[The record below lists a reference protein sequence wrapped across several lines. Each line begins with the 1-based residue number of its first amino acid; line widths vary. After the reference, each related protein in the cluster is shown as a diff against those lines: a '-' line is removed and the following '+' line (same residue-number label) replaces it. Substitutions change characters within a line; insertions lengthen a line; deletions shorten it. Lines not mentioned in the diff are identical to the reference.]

1 MENDTSKNSG
11 STDVN
16 SALSALLANEELMRN
31 IRSLFAQPTQQALST
46 TPTQAAQGS
55 ASPATSA
62 PTFTAEAAQ
71 EKTAEA
77 STQQGEILPPAA
89 NLQDLLSNPAVM
101 EKLPQ
106 VMAMLAPMMSQGR
119 VSEDAKAVSAVP
131 QKFNAQ
137 NRESLLCALKPFLS
151 PHRQTAVD
159 SIMRISQL
167 GHILQQLK

>member
-16 SALSALLANEELMRN
+16 SALSALLANEELMKN
-31 IRSLFAQPTQQALST
+31 IRSLFAQPTQQASPT
-46 TPTQAAQGS
+46 APTQSTQGS
-55 ASPATSA
+55 ASPSPSA
-62 PTFTAEAAQ
+62 PTVTVDATQ

-77 STQQGEILPPAA
+77 PTQQGEILPPAV

-106 VMAMLAPMMSQGR
+106 VMAMLSPMMNQAKP
-119 VSEDAKAVSAVP
+119 SENAKEVSAVP
-131 QKFNAQ
+131 QRFSTQ